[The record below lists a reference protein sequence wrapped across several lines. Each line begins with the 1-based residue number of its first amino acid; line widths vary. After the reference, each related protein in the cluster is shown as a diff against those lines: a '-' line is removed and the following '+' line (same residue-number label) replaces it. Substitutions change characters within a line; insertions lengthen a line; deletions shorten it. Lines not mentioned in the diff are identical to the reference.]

1 MSAFLGKI
9 HYWLYNKIELHEK
22 LAEELLSSAMEKGY
36 DVEALKAAGYE
47 KYGAPTVGALEDA
60 IDHGNIHGWLQERIH
75 SVEGRIAFTVTA
87 LLNTGAMD
95 IGEMSQVFSRNGKAY
110 ADGLDATG
118 LSPQD
123 MHRLVFDFMLEGMP
137 CDRVSETLSNNDEEF
152 SWRATRCLHS
162 DFWDAEGGDV
172 ANYHALRDA
181 WIKRFVDSSGSGFSY
196 SRTADG
202 ISVIRRG

>member
-22 LAEELLSSAMEKGY
+22 LAEELLLAAAKKGY
-36 DVEALKAAGYE
+36 DVEGLRTAGYE
-47 KYGAPTVGALEDA
+47 KYGEPTVGALEDA

-87 LLNTGAMD
+87 LLNTGALDM
-95 IGEMSQVFSRNGKAY
+95 GEMSQVFSRSGKAY
-110 ADGLDATG
+110 ADALDATG
-118 LSPQD
+118 LSPQE
-123 MHRLVFDFMLEGMP
+123 MHRLVFDYMLEGMP
-137 CDRVSETLSNNDEEF
+137 CDRVSVTLSNTDDEF

-162 DFWDAEGGDV
+162 DFWYAEGGDV
-172 ANYHALRDA
+172 ANYHALRDS
-181 WIKRFVDSSGSGFSY
+181 WIESFVGSSGSSLSY

-202 ISVIRRG
+202 ISAIRRG